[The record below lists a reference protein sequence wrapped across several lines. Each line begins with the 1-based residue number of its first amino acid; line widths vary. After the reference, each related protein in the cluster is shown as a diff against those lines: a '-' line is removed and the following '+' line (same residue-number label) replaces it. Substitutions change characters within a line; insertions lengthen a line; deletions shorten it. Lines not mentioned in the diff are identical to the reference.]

1 MIFADRQVVLASA
14 SPRRLEILRQ
24 IGIEPELHPVAV
36 EEDNTLTAQRDE
48 EAIVSANAAR
58 KAQAAAPAHADAIVI
73 GADTIVAFEGAIFGK
88 PANREDAKRMLEAL
102 SGNTHKV
109 YTGIC
114 LIDTKSGKTVGGA
127 SVCEVTFPK
136 LKEREIDEYL
146 DSGEPFDKAGAY
158 GIQGRGAL
166 LVDRI
171 EGDYYT
177 VVGLSVPLL
186 RRLEIILQ
194 MVYREASAL
203 EEKRFFSRK

>member
-1 MIFADRQVVLASA
+1 MFADRHIVLASA

-24 IGIEPELHPVAV
+24 IGIEPELHPVEV
-36 EEDNTLTAQRDE
+36 EEDNILTTQRDE
-48 EAIVSANAAR
+48 EAVVSANAAL
-58 KAQAAAPAHADAIVI
+58 KAQAAAAAYDDAIVI
-73 GADTIVAFEGAIFGK
+73 GADTIVSLDGVIFGK
-88 PANREDAKRMLEAL
+88 PVDRADAKRMLETL

-109 YTGIC
+109 YTGFC
-114 LIDTKSGKTVGGA
+114 LIDTKTHKTVGGA

-136 LKEREIDEYL
+136 LKEREIEEYL

-186 RRLEIILQ
+186 RRLEIILA
-194 MVYREASAL
+194 MV
-203 EEKRFFSRK
+203 

>member
-1 MIFADRQVVLASA
+1 MFADRHIVLASA

-24 IGIEPELHPVAV
+24 IGIEPELHPVEV
-36 EEDNTLTAQRDE
+36 EEDNTLTTQRDE
-48 EAIVSANAAR
+48 EAVVSANAAL
-58 KAQAAAPAHADAIVI
+58 KAQAAAAAYDDAIVI
-73 GADTIVAFEGAIFGK
+73 GADTIVSLDGVIFGK
-88 PANREDAKRMLEAL
+88 PVDRADAKRMLETL
-102 SGNTHKV
+102 SGTTHKV

-114 LIDTKSGKTVGGA
+114 LIDTKTHKTVGGA

-136 LKEREIDEYL
+136 LKEREIEEYL

-186 RRLEIILQ
+186 RRLEIILA
-194 MVYREASAL
+194 MV
-203 EEKRFFSRK
+203 

>member
-1 MIFADRQVVLASA
+1 MMFANRQVVLASA
-14 SPRRLEILRQ
+14 SPRRLAILRQ
-24 IGIEPELHPVAV
+24 IGIEPQLHPVEIA
-36 EEDNTLTAQRDE
+36 EDNTLTTRRDE
-48 EAIVSANAAR
+48 EALVSENAAR
-58 KAQAAAPAHADAIVI
+58 KAQAAAPEYADAIVI
-73 GADTIVAFEGAIFGK
+73 GADTIVAYEGVIYGK
-88 PANREDAKRMLEAL
+88 PVDRADAKRMLQTL

-114 LIDTKSGKTVGGA
+114 LIDTKTGKTVGGS

-136 LKEREIDEYL
+136 LKEREIEEYL

-166 LVDRI
+166 LVDHI

-177 VVGLSVPLL
+177 VVGLSVSLL

-194 MVYREASAL
+194 MA
-203 EEKRFFSRK
+203 

>member
-1 MIFADRQVVLASA
+1 MFADRQVVLASA
-14 SPRRLEILRQ
+14 SPRRLAILRQ
-24 IGIEPELHPVAV
+24 IGIEPQLHPVEIA
-36 EEDNTLTAQRDE
+36 EDNTLTTRRDE
-48 EAIVSANAAR
+48 EALVSENAAR
-58 KAQAAAPAHADAIVI
+58 KAQAAAPEYADAIVI
-73 GADTIVAFEGAIFGK
+73 GADTIVAYDGVIYGK
-88 PANREDAKRMLEAL
+88 PVDRADAKRMLQTL

-114 LIDTKSGKTVGGA
+114 LIDTKTGKTVGGS

-136 LKEREIDEYL
+136 LKEREIEEYL

-166 LVDRI
+166 LVDHI

-177 VVGLSVPLL
+177 VVGLSVSLL

-194 MVYREASAL
+194 MA
-203 EEKRFFSRK
+203 

>member
-1 MIFADRQVVLASA
+1 MMFADRQVVLASA
-14 SPRRLEILRQ
+14 SPRRLAILRQ
-24 IGIEPELHPVAV
+24 IGIEPQLHPVEIA
-36 EEDNTLTAQRDE
+36 EDNTLTTRRDE
-48 EAIVSANAAR
+48 EALVSENAAR
-58 KAQAAAPAHADAIVI
+58 KAQAAAPEYADAIVI
-73 GADTIVAFEGAIFGK
+73 GADTIVAYDGVIYGK
-88 PANREDAKRMLEAL
+88 PVDRADAKRMLQTL

-114 LIDTKSGKTVGGA
+114 LIDTKTGKTVGGS

-136 LKEREIDEYL
+136 LKEREIEEYL

-166 LVDRI
+166 LVDHI

-177 VVGLSVPLL
+177 VVGLVSLL

-194 MVYREASAL
+194 MA
-203 EEKRFFSRK
+203 

>member
-1 MIFADRQVVLASA
+1 MFADRHIVLASA

-24 IGIEPELHPVAV
+24 IGIEPELHPVEV
-36 EEDNTLTAQRDE
+36 EEDNTLTTQRDE
-48 EAIVSANAAR
+48 EAVVSANAAL
-58 KAQAAAPAHADAIVI
+58 KAQAAAAAYDDAIVI
-73 GADTIVAFEGAIFGK
+73 GADTIVSLDGVIFGK
-88 PANREDAKRMLEAL
+88 PVDRADAKRMLETL

-114 LIDTKSGKTVGGA
+114 LIDTKTHKTVGGA

-136 LKEREIDEYL
+136 LEIEEYL

-186 RRLEIILQ
+186 RRLEIILA
-194 MVYREASAL
+194 MV
-203 EEKRFFSRK
+203 

>member
-1 MIFADRQVVLASA
+1 MMFSDRQVVLASA
-14 SPRRLEILRQ
+14 SPRRLAILRQ
-24 IGIEPELHPVAV
+24 IGIEPQLHPVEIA
-36 EEDNTLTAQRDE
+36 EDNTLTTRRDE
-48 EAIVSANAAR
+48 EALVSENAAR
-58 KAQAAAPAHADAIVI
+58 KAQAAAPEYADSIVI
-73 GADTIVAFEGAIFGK
+73 GADTIVAYDGVIYGK
-88 PANREDAKRMLEAL
+88 PVDRADAKRMLQTL

-114 LIDTKSGKTVGGA
+114 LIDTKTGKTVGGS

-136 LKEREIDEYL
+136 LKEREIEEYL

-166 LVDRI
+166 LVDHI

-177 VVGLSVPLL
+177 VVGLSVSLL

-194 MVYREASAL
+194 MA
-203 EEKRFFSRK
+203 

>member
-1 MIFADRQVVLASA
+1 MFADRHIVLASA

-24 IGIEPELHPVAV
+24 IGIEPELHPVEV
-36 EEDNTLTAQRDE
+36 EEDNTLTTQRDE
-48 EAIVSANAAR
+48 EAVVSANAAL
-58 KAQAAAPAHADAIVI
+58 KAQAAAAAYDDAIVI
-73 GADTIVAFEGAIFGK
+73 GADTIVALDGVIFGK
-88 PANREDAKRMLEAL
+88 PVDRADAKRMLETL

-114 LIDTKSGKTVGGA
+114 LIDTKTHKTVGGA

-136 LKEREIDEYL
+136 LKEREIEEYL

-186 RRLEIILQ
+186 RRLEIILA
-194 MVYREASAL
+194 MV
-203 EEKRFFSRK
+203 

>member
-1 MIFADRQVVLASA
+1 MMFADRHIVLASA
-14 SPRRLEILRQ
+14 SPRRLEILWQ
-24 IGIEPELHPVAV
+24 IGIEPELHPVEV
-36 EEDNTLTAQRDE
+36 EEDNTLTTQRDE
-48 EAIVSANAAR
+48 EAVVSANAAL
-58 KAQAAAPAHADAIVI
+58 KAQAAAAAYDDAIVI
-73 GADTIVAFEGAIFGK
+73 GADTIVSLDGVIFGK
-88 PANREDAKRMLEAL
+88 PVDRADAKRMLETL

-114 LIDTKSGKTVGGA
+114 LIDTKTHKTVGGA

-136 LKEREIDEYL
+136 LKEREIEEYL

-186 RRLEIILQ
+186 RRLEIILA
-194 MVYREASAL
+194 MV
-203 EEKRFFSRK
+203 

>member
-1 MIFADRQVVLASA
+1 MMFADRQVVLASA
-14 SPRRLEILRQ
+14 SPRRLAILRQ
-24 IGIEPELHPVAV
+24 IGIEPQLHPVEIA
-36 EEDNTLTAQRDE
+36 EDNTLTTRRDE
-48 EAIVSANAAR
+48 EALVSENAAR
-58 KAQAAAPAHADAIVI
+58 KAQAAAPEYADAIVI
-73 GADTIVAFEGAIFGK
+73 GADTIVAYDGVIYGK
-88 PANREDAKRMLEAL
+88 PVDRADAKKMLQTL

-114 LIDTKSGKTVGGA
+114 LIDTKTGKTVGGS

-136 LKEREIDEYL
+136 LKEREIEEYL

-166 LVDRI
+166 LVDHI

-177 VVGLSVPLL
+177 VVGLSVSLL

-194 MVYREASAL
+194 MA
-203 EEKRFFSRK
+203 

>member
-1 MIFADRQVVLASA
+1 MFADRHIVLASA

-24 IGIEPELHPVAV
+24 IGIEPELHPVEV
-36 EEDNTLTAQRDE
+36 EEDNTLTTQRDE
-48 EAIVSANAAR
+48 EAVVSANAAL
-58 KAQAAAPAHADAIVI
+58 KAQAAAAAYDDAIVI
-73 GADTIVAFEGAIFGK
+73 GADTIVSLDGVIFGK
-88 PANREDAKRMLEAL
+88 PVDRADAKRMLETL

-114 LIDTKSGKTVGGA
+114 LIDTKTHKTVGGA

-136 LKEREIDEYL
+136 LKEREIEEYL

-186 RRLEIILQ
+186 RRLEIILT
-194 MVYREASAL
+194 MV
-203 EEKRFFSRK
+203 

>member
-1 MIFADRQVVLASA
+1 MFADRHIVLASA
-14 SPRRLEILRQ
+14 RPRRLEILRQ
-24 IGIEPELHPVAV
+24 IGIEPELHPVEV
-36 EEDNTLTAQRDE
+36 EEDNTLTTQRDE
-48 EAIVSANAAR
+48 EAVVSANAAL
-58 KAQAAAPAHADAIVI
+58 KAQAAAAAYDDAIVI
-73 GADTIVAFEGAIFGK
+73 GADTIVSLDGVIFGK
-88 PANREDAKRMLEAL
+88 PVDRADAKRMLETL

-114 LIDTKSGKTVGGA
+114 LIDTKTHKTVGGA

-136 LKEREIDEYL
+136 LKEREIEEYL

-186 RRLEIILQ
+186 RRLEIILA
-194 MVYREASAL
+194 MV
-203 EEKRFFSRK
+203 

>member
-1 MIFADRQVVLASA
+1 MMFADRHIVLASA

-24 IGIEPELHPVAV
+24 IGIEPELHPVEV
-36 EEDNTLTAQRDE
+36 EEDNTLTTQRDE
-48 EAIVSANAAR
+48 EAVVSANAAL
-58 KAQAAAPAHADAIVI
+58 KAQAAAAAYDDAIVI
-73 GADTIVAFEGAIFGK
+73 GADTIVSLDGVIFGK
-88 PANREDAKRMLEAL
+88 PVDRADAKRMLETL

-114 LIDTKSGKTVGGA
+114 LIDTKTHKTVGGA

-136 LKEREIDEYL
+136 LKERQIEEYL

-186 RRLEIILQ
+186 RRLEIILA
-194 MVYREASAL
+194 MV
-203 EEKRFFSRK
+203 

>member
-1 MIFADRQVVLASA
+1 MFADRHIVLASA
-14 SPRRLEILRQ
+14 SPRRLEILWQ
-24 IGIEPELHPVAV
+24 IGIEPELHPVEV
-36 EEDNTLTAQRDE
+36 EEDNTLTTQRDE
-48 EAIVSANAAR
+48 EAVVSANAAL
-58 KAQAAAPAHADAIVI
+58 KAQAAAAAYDDAIVI
-73 GADTIVAFEGAIFGK
+73 GADTIVSLDGVIFGK
-88 PANREDAKRMLEAL
+88 PVDRADAKRMLQTL

-114 LIDTKSGKTVGGA
+114 LIDTKTHKTVGGA

-136 LKEREIDEYL
+136 LKEREIEEYL

-186 RRLEIILQ
+186 RRLEIILA
-194 MVYREASAL
+194 MV
-203 EEKRFFSRK
+203 

>member
-1 MIFADRQVVLASA
+1 MMFADRQVVLASA

-24 IGIEPELHPVAV
+24 IGIEPQLHPVEIA
-36 EEDNTLTAQRDE
+36 EDNTLTTRRDE
-48 EAIVSANAAR
+48 EALVSENAAR
-58 KAQAAAPAHADAIVI
+58 KAQAAAPEHADAIVI
-73 GADTIVAFEGAIFGK
+73 GADTIVAYDGVIYGK
-88 PANREDAKRMLEAL
+88 PVDRADAKRMLQTL

-114 LIDTKSGKTVGGA
+114 LIDTKTGKTVGGS

-136 LKEREIDEYL
+136 LKEREIEEYL

-158 GIQGRGAL
+158 GIQGRVAL
-166 LVDRI
+166 LVDHI

-177 VVGLSVPLL
+177 VVGLSVSLL

-194 MVYREASAL
+194 MA
-203 EEKRFFSRK
+203 

>member
-1 MIFADRQVVLASA
+1 MFADRHIVLASA

-24 IGIEPELHPVAV
+24 IGIEPELHPVEV
-36 EEDNTLTAQRDE
+36 EEDNTLTTQRDE
-48 EAIVSANAAR
+48 EAVVSANAAL
-58 KAQAAAPAHADAIVI
+58 KAQAAAAAYDDAIVI
-73 GADTIVAFEGAIFGK
+73 GADTIVSLDGVIFGK
-88 PANREDAKRMLEAL
+88 PVDRADAKRMLETL

-114 LIDTKSGKTVGGA
+114 LIDTKTHKTVGGA

-136 LKEREIDEYL
+136 LKERQIEEYL

-186 RRLEIILQ
+186 RRLEIILA
-194 MVYREASAL
+194 MV
-203 EEKRFFSRK
+203 

>member
-1 MIFADRQVVLASA
+1 MMFADRQVVLASA
-14 SPRRLEILRQ
+14 SPRRLAILRQ
-24 IGIEPELHPVAV
+24 IGIEPQLHPVEIA
-36 EEDNTLTAQRDE
+36 EDNTLTTRRDE
-48 EAIVSANAAR
+48 EALVSENAAR
-58 KAQAAAPAHADAIVI
+58 KAQAAAPEYADAIVI
-73 GADTIVAFEGAIFGK
+73 GADTIVAYDGVIYGK
-88 PANREDAKRMLEAL
+88 PVDRADAKRMLQTL

-114 LIDTKSGKTVGGA
+114 LIDTKTGKTVGGS

-136 LKEREIDEYL
+136 LKEREIEEYL

-166 LVDRI
+166 LVDHI

-177 VVGLSVPLL
+177 VVGLSVSLL

-194 MVYREASAL
+194 MA
-203 EEKRFFSRK
+203 

>member
-1 MIFADRQVVLASA
+1 MMFANRQVVLASA
-14 SPRRLEILRQ
+14 SPRRLAILRQ
-24 IGIEPELHPVAV
+24 IGIEPQLHPVEIA
-36 EEDNTLTAQRDE
+36 EDNTLTTRRDE
-48 EAIVSANAAR
+48 EALVSENAAR
-58 KAQAAAPAHADAIVI
+58 KAQAAAPEYADAIVI
-73 GADTIVAFEGAIFGK
+73 GADTIVAYEGVIYGK
-88 PANREDAKRMLEAL
+88 PVDRADAKRMLQTL

-114 LIDTKSGKTVGGA
+114 LIDTKTGKTVDGS

-136 LKEREIDEYL
+136 LKEREIEEYL

-166 LVDRI
+166 LVDHI

-177 VVGLSVPLL
+177 VVGLSVSLL

-194 MVYREASAL
+194 MA
-203 EEKRFFSRK
+203 

>member
-1 MIFADRQVVLASA
+1 MFADRHIVLASA

-24 IGIEPELHPVAV
+24 IGIEPELHPVEV
-36 EEDNTLTAQRDE
+36 EEDNTLTTQRDE
-48 EAIVSANAAR
+48 EAVVSANAAL
-58 KAQAAAPAHADAIVI
+58 KAQAAAAAYDDAIVI
-73 GADTIVAFEGAIFGK
+73 GADTIVSLDGVIFGK
-88 PANREDAKRMLEAL
+88 PVDRADAKRMLETL

-114 LIDTKSGKTVGGA
+114 LIDTKTHKTVGGA

-136 LKEREIDEYL
+136 LKEREIEEYL

-186 RRLEIILQ
+186 RRLEIILA
-194 MVYREASAL
+194 MV
-203 EEKRFFSRK
+203 

>member
-1 MIFADRQVVLASA
+1 MFADRHIVLASA

-24 IGIEPELHPVAV
+24 IGIEPELHPVEV
-36 EEDNTLTAQRDE
+36 EEDKTLTTQRDE
-48 EAIVSANAAR
+48 EAVVSANAAL
-58 KAQAAAPAHADAIVI
+58 KAQAAAAAYDDAIVI
-73 GADTIVAFEGAIFGK
+73 GADTIVSLDGVIFGK
-88 PANREDAKRMLEAL
+88 PVDRADAKRMLETL

-114 LIDTKSGKTVGGA
+114 LIDTKTHKTVGGA

-136 LKEREIDEYL
+136 LKEREIEEYL

-186 RRLEIILQ
+186 RRLEIILA
-194 MVYREASAL
+194 MV
-203 EEKRFFSRK
+203 